1 MSRSLTSLGAIEQRT
16 LADMVTARIRDAIR
30 QGELEPGQRL
40 TEPELAKSLD
50 VSRSPVRVALARL
63 KSEGLIV
70 GDSSRYVWKPTQDD
84 VDEVFSL
91 RNALNALAVRWL
103 IDEDRLNDEDFE
115 RLQSLIG
122 ELNRDAERG
131 ALMSPASIIA
141 MEEAFWGHLHQM
153 SGHALV
159 ARLWR
164 QTSSQWHLFMYRYL
178 NHYNRVEIAH
188 RMAEAYQTVLEMLR
202 RQDLDRAMAEYDTVN
217 HARIQQIRE
226 LF

>member
-40 TEPELAKSLD
+40 TEPELADSLD

-63 KSEGLIV
+63 RSEGLII
-70 GDSSRYVWKPTQDD
+70 GDSSRYVWKPTPDD

-103 IDEDRLNDEDFE
+103 ISEGKLDDKDFA
-115 RLQSLIG
+115 RLQSLIDD
-122 ELNRDAERG
+122 LSRDVERG
-131 ALMSPASIIA
+131 TGMSSASIIA
-141 MEEAFWGHLHQM
+141 MEEAFWGHLHQV
-153 SGHALV
+153 SGHTLV
-159 ARLWR
+159 TRLWR

-178 NHYNRVEIAH
+178 NHYDRVEIAR
-188 RMAEAYQTVLEMLR
+188 RMAKAYQAIWELLR
-202 RQDLDRAMAEYDTVN
+202 RKDLDRTMTEYDAVN
-217 HARIQQIRE
+217 QRRIEQIRE

>member
-30 QGELEPGQRL
+30 QGELQPGQRL
-40 TEPELAKSLD
+40 TEPELADSLD

-70 GDSSRYVWKPTQDD
+70 GDSSRYVWRPTPDD

-91 RNALNALAVRWL
+91 RNALNALAMRWL
-103 IDEDRLNDEDFE
+103 SEEGRLTDGDYT
-115 RLQSLIG
+115 RLQSLID
-122 ELNRDAERG
+122 ELEKQAERKMM
-131 ALMSPASIIA
+131 MSPASIIA
-141 MEEAFWGHLHQM
+141 MEEAFWGHLHKI
-153 SGHALV
+153 SGHNLV

-164 QTSSQWHLFMYRYL
+164 QTSSQWHFFMYRYL
-178 NHYNRVEIAH
+178 NQYDQSNIAKQ
-188 RMAEAYQTVLEMLR
+188 MVCAYHAI
-202 RQDLDRAMAEYDTVN
+202 LDALCEGSLAQAVAEYDAVN
-217 HARIQQIRE
+217 HQRIERIRD

>member
-30 QGELEPGQRL
+30 RGELEPGQRL
-40 TEPELAKSLD
+40 TEPELAESLD

-63 KSEGLIV
+63 KSEGLII

-115 RLQSLIG
+115 RLQSLID
-122 ELNRDAERG
+122 ELERDAERG
-131 ALMSPASIIA
+131 MLMSPASIIA
-141 MEEAFWGHLHQM
+141 MEEAFWGHLHQK
-153 SGHALV
+153 SGHTLV

-178 NHYNRVEIAH
+178 NHYEQREIAQ
-188 RMAEAYQTVLEMLR
+188 RMIEAYQTVLELLR
-202 RQDLDRAMAEYDTVN
+202 RADLDQAMAEYDVVN
-217 HARIQQIRE
+217 HQRIEQIRQ